1 MTQRKNYST
10 HAIVPLH
17 IPKLSKVRLS
27 KVFNKEERA
36 RLTLVMLDHVLSTLH
51 RAHTISSVT
60 VVSADRNVRRKIEKR
75 GAQFIWEGRKRGL
88 NSAITLAQ
96 RRLKIEDNSSILI
109 IHADLPTLSPREVD
123 SFVRAARHYEIGIA
137 PSKDGTGTNAL
148 FLKTPNL
155 ISTAFGQKSFH
166 KHLLLIRKKSLRH
179 KIIRLRGIG
188 FDIDDTNDLQ
198 RLIRSPTHNDVT
210 QLVEDWVKKGTNR
223 GILFKTKP
231 HMNEVLQR
239 GV

>member
-1 MTQRKNYST
+1 MTRRKNYST

-27 KVFNKEERA
+27 KVYNKEERA

-60 VVSADRNVRRKIEKR
+60 VVSADRNVRRKVEER
-75 GAQFIWEGRKRGL
+75 GARFIWEGQKRGL
-88 NSAITLAQ
+88 NSAISLAQ
-96 RRLKIEDNSSILI
+96 RRLKIEKNSSILI
-109 IHADLPTLSPREVD
+109 IHADLPTLSPRDVD
-123 SFVRAARHYEIGIA
+123 SFVRAARHYEIGIG

-148 FLKTPNL
+148 FLETPNL
-155 ISTAFGQKSFH
+155 ISTAFGRESFH

-188 FDIDDTNDLQ
+188 FDLDDTNDLQ
-198 RLIRSPTHNDVT
+198 RLIRSSTRNNVT
-210 QLVEDWVKKGTNR
+210 KLVRRLDQKRDKSGDS
-223 GILFKTKP
+223 F
-231 HMNEVLQR
+231 
-239 GV
+239 

>member
-1 MTQRKNYST
+1 MVERKIYST

-17 IPKLSKVRLS
+17 VPKLSKARLS

-36 RLTLVMLDHVLSTLH
+36 TLTLAMLDHVLLTLH
-51 RAHTISSVT
+51 RAHTISSVS
-60 VVSADRNVRRKIEKR
+60 VVSADRNVRRKVERR
-75 GAQFIWEGRKRGL
+75 GARFIWEGQKCGL

-96 RRLKIEDNSSILI
+96 RRLKIEDNSSVLI

-148 FLKTPNL
+148 FLEAPNL
-155 ISTAFGQKSFH
+155 ISTAFGRKSFH
-166 KHLLLIRKKSLRH
+166 KHLRLIHKKSLRH

-188 FDIDDTNDLQ
+188 FDLDDANDLQ
-198 RLIRSPTHNDVT
+198 KLIRSPARNDVSQFVRKLDQNT
-210 QLVEDWVKKGTNR
+210 HKSSL
-223 GILFKTKP
+223 
-231 HMNEVLQR
+231 
-239 GV
+239 